1 MPLMEG
7 HQRCACGH
15 PREQH
20 LQRQRSHEPPR
31 RGRLLNWVEAE
42 RLPAPQVK
50 LAGCLLCACEAFR
63 FARAK
68 PLR

>member
-20 LQRQRSHEPPR
+20 LQRQRSHERPR
-31 RGRLLNWVEAE
+31 RRPVTWVEAE
-42 RLPAPQVK
+42 EQAAPRVK
-50 LAGCLLCACEAFR
+50 LAGCLLCGCEAFR
-63 FARAK
+63 LARAK